1 MKPTPTL
8 IKVVDDLKCP
18 DLSFIYL
25 FFLRKRRKELEMV
38 APVHTVGKSLM
49 AKDSLFFYH
58 ETFHPNVLGVKES
71 DLDKA
76 IP

>member
-18 DLSFIYL
+18 DLSFIY
-25 FFLRKRRKELEMV
+25 FFKKRGKGLEMV

-49 AKDSLFFYH
+49 AKDSLFF
-58 ETFHPNVLGVKES
+58 LS
-71 DLDKA
+71 
-76 IP
+76 